1 MALPSI
7 ASNDHSAAERLRII
21 RAGTAACRL
30 YGPSKTT
37 VADIARLLGK
47 SPASLYRTFSSKA
60 EIWDAIAAD
69 FYESDLCFEPSSAGH
84 LTRATDQLKETMLGH
99 HRLLLQAQQGDP
111 QMYGLIVL
119 TASSNWPSY
128 RQYRNRLHS
137 LVGELIRDGIRTKE
151 FQPTHVHAAAS
162 CLCASLVVLWDPR
175 FVGATPP
182 NHCEISALELV
193 SFAVDALR

>member
-1 MALPSI
+1 MALFSI
-7 ASNDHSAAERLRII
+7 ARNDPLADERLPII
-21 RAGTAACRL
+21 RAGTAACRR

-47 SPASLYRTFSSKA
+47 SPATLYRTFPSKA

-84 LTRATDQLKETMLGH
+84 LTRATEQLKETMLGH
-99 HRLLLQAQQGDP
+99 HRLLLKAQQSEP
-111 QMYGLIVL
+111 QMYGLIAL

-128 RQYRNRLHS
+128 RQYRNRLQG
-137 LVGELIRDGIRTKE
+137 LVGELIRAGVGAKE
-151 FQPTHVHAAAS
+151 FQRTDPRAAAS

-175 FVGATPP
+175 LVSATPP
-182 NHCEISALELV
+182 NHCEISAQELV
-193 SFAVDALR
+193 SFAIDALR